1 MAAAVHLATS
11 AEILPRNAP
20 IIPPGSYQQ
29 RVSSGLLCERKTL
42 LKNPSHL
49 TGINL
54 LDRPLSARP
63 IHAVAPLE
71 ALILT
76 SQINEQM
83 I

>member
-54 LDRPLSARP
+54 
-63 IHAVAPLE
+63 
-71 ALILT
+71 
-76 SQINEQM
+76 IN
-83 I
+83 

>member
-49 TGINL
+49 TGIEIVI
-54 LDRPLSARP
+54 SAPGR
-63 IHAVAPLE
+63 AQTAGTLG
-71 ALILT
+71 AYG
-76 SQINEQM
+76 EQFRTGG
-83 I
+83 IQ

>member
-49 TGINL
+49 TGII
-54 LDRPLSARP
+54 P
-63 IHAVAPLE
+63 IKGELVSVFAH
-71 ALILT
+71 IL
-76 SQINEQM
+76 QPFG
-83 I
+83 

>member
-49 TGINL
+49 TGIE
-54 LDRPLSARP
+54 
-63 IHAVAPLE
+63 IHFAEEVGREFYPGDE
-71 ALILT
+71 
-76 SQINEQM
+76 SDGSGRNDHQRVRF
-83 I
+83 